1 MTFLTTYY
9 KKDGYQSL
17 LGLLKTFEA
26 LQTIQFQWSLFL
38 DFMNKNN
45 NKINTRKFRRI
56 QNWVIPIGS
65 MPNIN

>member
-1 MTFLTTYY
+1 MTFLTTCY

-45 NKINTRKFRRI
+45 NKITFKKISENPKLGYSNR
-56 QNWVIPIGS
+56 QHAQH
-65 MPNIN
+65 